1 MYITTFDGNPKKG
14 TTCGGTLIASKYVI
28 SAAHCWL
35 EVGELGVSGKLDNN
49 ATKEDFTIYIG
60 EHNIKKSKET
70 FLEEKKIGV
79 ANMHH
84 HPDFFGIGSDH
95 PDLTLF
101 ELAEPVDL
109 NVYTPACLARTTD
122 KDKFVGRKGTI
133 AGWGGLKNKPKKK
146 DMPDVPYEV
155 QLPIIEC
162 DSKVNYSLCAGKIKG
177 KDGCNVS
184 I

>member
-1 MYITTFDGNPKKG
+1 MEDIEI
-14 TTCGGTLIASKYVI
+14 L
-28 SAAHCWL
+28 
-35 EVGELGVSGKLDNN
+35 LGDHNVEESG
-49 ATKEDFTIYIG
+49 
-60 EHNIKKSKET
+60 ET
-70 FLEEKKIGV
+70 FLKEKKIGV
-79 ANMHH
+79 VNLHH
-84 HPDFFGIGSDH
+84 HPEYVEDELNSPWDI
-95 PDLTLF
+95 TVV
-101 ELAEPVDL
+101 ELAESVDL